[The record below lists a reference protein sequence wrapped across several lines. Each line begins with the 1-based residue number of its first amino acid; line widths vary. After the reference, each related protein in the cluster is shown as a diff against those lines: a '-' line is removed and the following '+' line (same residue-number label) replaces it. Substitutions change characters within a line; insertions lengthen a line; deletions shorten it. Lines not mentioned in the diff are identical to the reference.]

1 MDTVLVRV
9 PRLCGPRPD
18 LHSLLD
24 NKHPD
29 HPPATLGE
37 HDYAFADMPVT
48 TTTTTTT
55 AGPSGGLRRH
65 ASAFNLRDPRNKP
78 LPPAPVVDNEPARP
92 VNATEADPFPT
103 LSLAH
108 DLVLPL
114 LPVRDGG
121 GTTSTVLHHTG
132 SRPRSRSDPRPFSSY
147 MIARDVLEQQS
158 TQQPALALPQLA
170 PRPVGGSV
178 PVHDPRAPS
187 PPDQTAG
194 GATLIRLP
202 PARLPSVRRAGRPNT
217 PASLAPRTSL
227 QRSQSAMLHLPRVA
241 PRADPVVRR
250 TSPIVEPRAVVPLHL
265 AHLARTEPRS
275 RPRRD
280 NSVRLHGPATAPRP
294 TLALPQ
300 LAGPAPPPSA
310 PLARPAEPD
319 QLVAES
325 VDDDDASGFYDTA
338 SVTRI
343 VRSALRDP
351 APPYRDPAAPY
362 LPDLDPQTG
371 RPLTTA
377 ALTLTPELTQ
387 AVLALMQ
394 GHYIPSLRA
403 APGSSSTASST
414 AAAAAPPPMTSWT
427 TATGAI
433 GRAPANSTSTTTTA
447 TTAPLATLSAWT
459 VLGNA
464 RAGAENTRAYLCYG
478 GIHVA
483 TLAVLPP
490 TSSTDDAP
498 GVVIALTPRLPL
510 ADLDPGSMPR
520 GTAGNDLHGNLVLY
534 LVSENR
540 TVTMTTKD
548 RGYAAQI
555 LEFVGARPSAPP
567 LPDRHRSVTRPR
579 SASVPATFT
588 ITAPSSPPPH
598 YEDLTIARARANTVA
613 TSSPPVADADAV
625 EPRRGSSPA
634 MLEATPADVPRAPS
648 PPPPAVTV
656 APRTRPRGRS
666 LARTTTNWIRRVVA
680 AVTKSRDGAPAATS
694 TAWSW
699 TAVARRSTERLARRR
714 SSEHFH
720 PAVGDSLDTPHTQ
733 DQPTASSHPLVTRL
747 GDRSLS
753 SESAPRTSSSR
764 SHGARGCGPCLP
776 VHAGVGGGS
785 ATSAARVVEP
795 VPAFMGAVPDR
806 TASLDLSAAAA
817 AAAAAAVAAS
827 SSALGSATA
836 SLAPAS
842 PAPPVSPTAAGDTT
856 LHRVPH
862 DNEERLLPVLPA
874 ADVPVEVED
883 DEDDDDNRSLRSTA
897 TVDSGSRVSS
907 TLYHAPLGGAMAVG
921 SDVALVAVVRDAMA
935 AESVVGIEDEDLDV
949 VDREDAASSVAGVF
963 GGSEIMAV
971 RPREAVG
978 SPQEGRL
985 REMLV

>member
-1 MDTVLVRV
+1 
-9 PRLCGPRPD
+9 
-18 LHSLLD
+18 
-24 NKHPD
+24 
-29 HPPATLGE
+29 
-37 HDYAFADMPVT
+37 MPVATTTT

-78 LPPAPVVDNEPARP
+78 LPPAPIVDSGPARP
-92 VNATEADPFPT
+92 DNATAADPFPA
-103 LSLAH
+103 LLLAH

-114 LPVRDGG
+114 LPALNDG

-147 MIARDVLEQQS
+147 MIARDALDQQQS
-158 TQQPALALPQLA
+158 TKHPVLALPQLA
-170 PRPVGGSV
+170 PRPNGRPV
-178 PVHDPRAPS
+178 PAHDPRVPS
-187 PPDQTAG
+187 PPNPAG
-194 GATLIRLP
+194 SATLIRLP
-202 PARLPSVRRAGRPNT
+202 PGRLASVRRADRPNT
-217 PASLAPRTSL
+217 PASLASRASL
-227 QRSQSAMLHLPRVA
+227 QRSQSTTLHLPRVA
-241 PRADPVVRR
+241 PRTDPVVRR
-250 TSPIVEPRAVVPLHL
+250 TSPVVEPRAVVPLHL

-310 PLARPAEPD
+310 LLARPAEPD
-319 QLVAES
+319 QLAAEP

-403 APGSSSTASST
+403 APGSSSTASSST
-414 AAAAAPPPMTSWT
+414 AVAAPAPPMTSWT
-427 TATGAI
+427 TAAGAI
-433 GRAPANSTSTTTTA
+433 GRAPAGSTSTMTTT

-490 TSSTDDAP
+490 ISSTDEAP

-520 GTAGNDLHGNLVLY
+520 NADTNLHGNLVLY

-540 TVTMTTKD
+540 TVTMTAKD

-555 LEFVGARPSAPP
+555 LEFVGTRPSAAPP
-567 LPDRHRSVTRPR
+567 LPDRHR
-579 SASVPATFT
+579 
-588 ITAPSSPPPH
+588 
-598 YEDLTIARARANTVA
+598 
-613 TSSPPVADADAV
+613 
-625 EPRRGSSPA
+625 
-634 MLEATPADVPRAPS
+634 
-648 PPPPAVTV
+648 
-656 APRTRPRGRS
+656 
-666 LARTTTNWIRRVVA
+666 
-680 AVTKSRDGAPAATS
+680 
-694 TAWSW
+694 
-699 TAVARRSTERLARRR
+699 
-714 SSEHFH
+714 
-720 PAVGDSLDTPHTQ
+720 
-733 DQPTASSHPLVTRL
+733 
-747 GDRSLS
+747 
-753 SESAPRTSSSR
+753 ESAPPLCAIAWERAA
-764 SHGARGCGPCLP
+764 GAAVLARPCWRGRRQQC
-776 VHAGVGGGS
+776 
-785 ATSAARVVEP
+785 ARRGRA
-795 VPAFMGAVPDR
+795 AFMGAVPDR

-817 AAAAAAVAAS
+817 AAAAALS
-827 SSALGSATA
+827 GSALGSAPA
-836 SLAPAS
+836 SLAPMS
-842 PAPPVSPTAAGDTT
+842 PGMPLTPTGAGDTT
-856 LHRVPH
+856 LHRMPH
-862 DNEERLLPVLPA
+862 DQTGSERGLPELPA
-874 ADVPVEVED
+874 ADVPDVED
-883 DEDDDDNRSLRSTA
+883 DEDGNIDNRSLRSTA

-907 TLYHAPLGGAMAVG
+907 TLYHAPLGGALVG
-921 SDVALVAVVRDAMA
+921 SDVALVAVVRDAMV
-935 AESVVGIEDEDLDV
+935 AESLVGIEVEL
-949 VDREDAASSVAGVF
+949 VDREEDAASSVAGVF
-963 GGSEIMAV
+963 GSEIMAA
-971 RPREAVG
+971 RAREAVG
-978 SPQEGRL
+978 SPEVRV